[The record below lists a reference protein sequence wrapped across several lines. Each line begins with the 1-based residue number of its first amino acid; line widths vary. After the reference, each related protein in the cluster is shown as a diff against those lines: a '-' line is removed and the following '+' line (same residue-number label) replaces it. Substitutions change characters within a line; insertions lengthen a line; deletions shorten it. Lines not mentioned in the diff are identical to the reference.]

1 MEWSAAHAHPLV
13 GNLNPN
19 TLAGLTSSKCRSR
32 ARLSKTSLNQRC
44 QPSAKAS
51 LSVAFIRSTTHTTI
65 HTDPRP
71 QTEGHKFVA
80 FSSLYWAMLSWL
92 GWPPAICRAIS
103 LMHTTCTTSS
113 HATSNCLNV
122 TLTVTLRAN
131 GSSVSCA
138 HSAIAQVRVFCL
150 LFCTVVRT
158 NLNVL
163 RRQRQ
168 QLSLPST
175 MHAHLGHIRVFM
187 VTSAS

>member
-1 MEWSAAHAHPLV
+1 MVSRTCTPHSEK
-13 GNLNPN
+13 NLNPN
-19 TLAGLTSSKCRSR
+19 TLAGLTSSNCRSR

-51 LSVAFIRSTTHTTI
+51 LSVAFIRSTTYTTI

-71 QTEGHKFVA
+71 QTEGHKFEA
-80 FSSLYWAMLSWL
+80 FSSLYWAMFSWL

-103 LMHTTCTTSS
+103 LMHTTTSS

-138 HSAIAQVRVFCL
+138 HSAIVQVFFCL
-150 LFCTVVRT
+150 
-158 NLNVL
+158 
-163 RRQRQ
+163 
-168 QLSLPST
+168 P
-175 MHAHLGHIRVFM
+175 VFLH
-187 VTSAS
+187 SRAN